1 MIIKKWIKIAI
12 LAVEVLLIVL
22 LITFGVIS
30 TKRGKTIRA
39 KDIRIEQLM
48 NERTELLNNIEKMGA
63 ESVLSVTCNINIKST
78 NVMGVNTINSN
89 NLAKE
94 ISQMTRKELYD
105 SLYGPKREVYDI
117 DTTDGIITRVRKK
130 QIYGCIR
137 YFQKRE

>member
-1 MIIKKWIKIAI
+1 MIIKKWIKIV
-12 LAVEVLLIVL
+12 LVVVEVLIVAL
-22 LITFGVIS
+22 LITFGAIS
-30 TKRGKTIRA
+30 TKRGKTIRI
-39 KDIRIEQLM
+39 KENRIEQLM
-48 NERTELLNNIEKMGA
+48 NERTELLNNIEKLGA

-117 DTTDGIITRVRKK
+117 DTTDGIITRIRKK
-130 QIYGCIR
+130 
-137 YFQKRE
+137 

>member
-1 MIIKKWIKIAI
+1 MKIKTWIKIV
-12 LAVEVLLIVL
+12 LLVVEVLIIAL
-22 LITFGVIS
+22 LITFGSIS
-30 TKRGKTIRA
+30 TKRGKTIRV

-48 NERTELLNNIEKMGA
+48 NERTELLNNIEKLGA

-130 QIYGCIR
+130 
-137 YFQKRE
+137 